1 MFPALA
7 VLAATCA
14 LGLIATC
21 PSAAVA
27 LWILALATSPDSWL
41 DSLIGGHE
49 ATVAALKSFGL
60 AVLGLAA
67 LRYGLKRDRYNPAL
81 AFAAMFLIG
90 IVHGLYPGLTPLD
103 SVRSLIGSAAPF
115 LFSCIRMPE
124 RFRDA
129 VIRATL
135 WAPLCAVAVC
145 AVLAALG
152 LDHLYALELGALR
165 LGGAGQPPFLAG
177 FALIGVYAGLMA
189 YLVSPRPTTAAL
201 VAVNFAIVLLTG
213 ARAPLLLATLD
224 ILAVL
229 LMQRRLVLLA
239 AAGALGCCALIFAGA
254 LNFIRVIGLTQLG
267 QATNLSNRNLVWPY
281 FQQAF
286 ASSPL
291 FGWGTGAGKV
301 IIPVTSQL
309 TSLLG
314 TNAAHNEYLR
324 IGTEGGVFGL
334 GLLLVLIILWV
345 RRGSAPLPAAQRWLM
360 RLIFIGFAI
369 HSATDN
375 TLIATT
381 SSVFFIW
388 ASAIFANP
396 KKRTTSPA

>member
-1 MFPALA
+1 M
-7 VLAATCA
+7 
-14 LGLIATC
+14 
-21 PSAAVA
+21 
-27 LWILALATSPDSWL
+27 
-41 DSLIGGHE
+41 
-49 ATVAALKSFGL
+49 
-60 AVLGLAA
+60 
-67 LRYGLKRDRYNPAL
+67 
-81 AFAAMFLIG
+81 
-90 IVHGLYPGLTPLD
+90 
-103 SVRSLIGSAAPF
+103 
-115 LFSCIRMPE
+115 
-124 RFRDA
+124 
-129 VIRATL
+129 
-135 WAPLCAVAVC
+135 
-145 AVLAALG
+145 
-152 LDHLYALELGALR
+152 
-165 LGGAGQPPFLAG
+165 
-177 FALIGVYAGLMA
+177 
-189 YLVSPRPTTAAL
+189 
-201 VAVNFAIVLLTG
+201 
-213 ARAPLLLATLD
+213 
-224 ILAVL
+224 
-229 LMQRRLVLLA
+229 
-239 AAGALGCCALIFAGA
+239 
-254 LNFIRVIGLTQLG
+254 TQLG

-396 KKRTTSPA
+396 KNRTTSPA